1 MADIL
6 IRRLPKEV
14 VSRLK
19 KRAAEKGRSLQ
30 AELKEVLVEAARPDD
45 LAKVREIA
53 RQLRLRT
60 KGRPQTDSVEL
71 LREDRER

>member
-19 KRAAEKGRSLQ
+19 KRAASKGRSLQ
-30 AELKEVLVEAARPDD
+30 AELKELLVDAARPND

-60 KGRPQTDSVEL
+60 KVRPQTDSVDL
-71 LREDRER
+71 VREDRDR

>member
-19 KRAAEKGRSLQ
+19 KRAASKGRSLQ
-30 AELKEVLVEAARPDD
+30 AELKEVLVEAARPNDV
-45 LAKVREIA
+45 AKVREIA

-60 KGRPQTDSVEL
+60 KGRPQTDSVDL
-71 LREDRER
+71 LREDRDR

>member
-6 IRRLPKEV
+6 IRSLPKEV
-14 VSRLK
+14 VARLK
-19 KRAAEKGRSLQ
+19 KRAASKGRSLQ
-30 AELKEVLVEAARPDD
+30 AELKELLVDAARPND

-60 KGRPQTDSVEL
+60 RVRPQTDSVDL
-71 LREDRER
+71 VREDRDR

>member
-19 KRAAEKGRSLQ
+19 KRAASKGRSLQ
-30 AELKEVLVEAARPDD
+30 AELKEVLVDAARPND

-60 KGRPQTDSVEL
+60 KGRPQTDSVDL
-71 LREDRER
+71 LREDRDR

>member
-6 IRRLPKEV
+6 IRGLPKEV

-19 KRAAEKGRSLQ
+19 KRAASKGRSLQ
-30 AELKEVLVEAARPDD
+30 AELKELLVDAARPND

-53 RQLRLRT
+53 RAMRLRT
-60 KGRPQTDSVEL
+60 SFRPQTDSVDL
-71 LREDRER
+71 VREDRER

>member
-1 MADIL
+1 
-6 IRRLPKEV
+6 R
-14 VSRLK
+14 K
-19 KRAAEKGRSLQ
+19 KRAAAKGRSLQ

>member
-14 VSRLK
+14 VTRLK
-19 KRAAEKGRSLQ
+19 KRAASKGRSLQ
-30 AELKEVLVEAARPDD
+30 AELKEVLVDAARPND

-60 KGRPQTDSVEL
+60 KGRPQTDSLDL
-71 LREDRER
+71 LREDRDR

>member
-6 IRRLPKEV
+6 IRGLPSAV

-19 KRAAEKGRSLQ
+19 KRAASKGRSLQ
-30 AELKEVLVEAARPDD
+30 AELKELLVEAARPND

-53 RQLRLRT
+53 RQMRLRT
-60 KGRPQTDSVEL
+60 SIRPQTDSVDL
-71 LREDRER
+71 VREDRDR

>member
-19 KRAAEKGRSLQ
+19 KRAAAKGRSLQ

>member
-1 MADIL
+1 MADVL

-19 KRAAEKGRSLQ
+19 KRAAAKGRSLQ

>member
-19 KRAAEKGRSLQ
+19 KRAAAKGRSLQ

-60 KGRPQTDSVEL
+60 KGRPQTDSVDL
-71 LREDRER
+71 LREDRDR

>member
-19 KRAAEKGRSLQ
+19 KRAASKGRSLQ

-60 KGRPQTDSVEL
+60 KGRPQTDSVDL
-71 LREDRER
+71 LREDRDR